1 MVFSLKDSWV
11 WDFWLADDGFTF
23 HMYYLHAP
31 KSLGDPELRH
41 RNARIG
47 HATSQDLSNWV
58 PHGLVLQPDD
68 PTAFD
73 ATSTWTGSVLKG
85 PDGIWRMFYTGARFY
100 ETHNIEAI
108 GVATSPDLHTWTKHP
123 ETVIEADGLWYE
135 KYGDSTWPEEAWR
148 DPWVFAD
155 PAGDGW
161 HMLITARANEGDVD
175 NRGVIGHA
183 VSPDLETW
191 EVRPPLSQPDAGFG
205 HLEVLQTA
213 VMEDRTVLLFSC
225 GVDTLAATRP
235 KGFGGGGIWSL
246 ETDQTSGPY
255 NVESATNVTTAQ
267 LYSGR
272 LIRNR
277 AGQWVM
283 MACHDA
289 NSDGFFEGVV
299 SDPIPVRWDP
309 ERGGLTLV
317 GPPTSTAKAR

>member
-58 PHGLVLQPDD
+58 PHGVVLQPDD
-68 PTAFD
+68 PDAFD

-100 ETHNIEAI
+100 ESHNIEAI

-123 ETVIEADGLWYE
+123 ETVIEADRRWYE

-161 HMLITARANEGDVD
+161 HMLITARSKEGDVD

-183 VSPDLETW
+183 TSRDLETW

-213 VMEDRTVLLFSC
+213 VMDDRTVLLFSC

-246 ETDQTSGPY
+246 ETDQASGPY
-255 NVESATNVTTAQ
+255 NVESAANVTTAQ

-317 GPPTSTAKAR
+317 APPTSTAKAR